1 MQDEI
6 IKFLAYN
13 GKISV
18 VCINSTEMVEK
29 AREIHDLSPVTTA
42 AFGRMLTMTAI
53 MANEMKNAKDKIT
66 IQIKGNGPIQ
76 MMLTTANNFPKI
88 KGYVANPVVDLP
100 LNEFGKLDVGQAI
113 GNGYINVI
121 KDIGLKEP
129 YIGICPLV
137 SGEIA
142 EDFAEY
148 FAKSEQKNT
157 AVALGVL
164 VDKNGVKSAGGY
176 IITPMPDA
184 TDEEISKI
192 EQSIFKAGAIS
203 RMLDEKLSLIDIA
216 KKVTGD
222 ENVEVIEEGIRPVY
236 ECDCSKENMADA
248 LATLDETELKQMI
261 EEDGKAELVC
271 HFCNKKYDFSK
282 EELEGILEKRR
293 VNKMENKILIFG
305 HKNPDTDT
313 ICSALVKE
321 ILNKKKGCEKSK
333 AVRLGNLNKE
343 TQYALKYLGLEEP
356 ELIEKVEEGQEV
368 ILVDHN
374 EFNQSVEGIEKAKIL
389 EVVDHHRIS
398 NFETSEPLYYTARP
412 FGCTSTILFEEFKQ
426 NNIEIE
432 KIEAVLM
439 ASAIIS
445 DTLLLKSPTTTEH
458 DRKALEELGKIADI
472 NIEEYGLEM
481 LKAGT
486 DLDDFSEEE
495 LINLDAKSLDKNGT
509 KFVIAQVNTV
519 SIEDV
524 LKRKEKLEAA
534 MNKEIEE
541 KGLSLFVLAITDIL
555 NSNSE
560 IIALGEKADAV
571 EKGFEKKLE
580 NNTVFLEG
588 VVSRKKQLLPSID
601 KNI

>member
-1 MQDEI
+1 
-6 IKFLAYN
+6 
-13 GKISV
+13 
-18 VCINSTEMVEK
+18 
-29 AREIHDLSPVTTA
+29 
-42 AFGRMLTMTAI
+42 
-53 MANEMKNAKDKIT
+53 
-66 IQIKGNGPIQ
+66 
-76 MMLTTANNFPKI
+76 
-88 KGYVANPVVDLP
+88 
-100 LNEFGKLDVGQAI
+100 
-113 GNGYINVI
+113 
-121 KDIGLKEP
+121 
-129 YIGICPLV
+129 
-137 SGEIA
+137 
-142 EDFAEY
+142 
-148 FAKSEQKNT
+148 
-157 AVALGVL
+157 
-164 VDKNGVKSAGGY
+164 
-176 IITPMPDA
+176 
-184 TDEEISKI
+184 
-192 EQSIFKAGAIS
+192 
-203 RMLDEKLSLIDIA
+203 
-216 KKVTGD
+216 
-222 ENVEVIEEGIRPVY
+222 
-236 ECDCSKENMADA
+236 
-248 LATLDETELKQMI
+248 
-261 EEDGKAELVC
+261 
-271 HFCNKKYDFSK
+271 
-282 EELEGILEKRR
+282 
-293 VNKMENKILIFG
+293 MENKILIFG

-524 LKRKEKLEAA
+524 LKRKEKLEVA

-571 EKGFEKKLE
+571 EKGFEKGFEKKLE